1 MFEKLINI
9 YIKRR
14 EVLNYL
20 VFGVLTTVVNW
31 IVFQI
36 FNAGLSVHWSIANVI
51 AWICSVLFAY
61 VTNRRFV
68 FKSASRN
75 IIREIALFVQ
85 FRLISLLLEMLILF
99 VLIERLSA
107 APFTSKVIAA
117 VVVVA
122 ANYFFSKL
130 IIFKERRSGNG
141 SH

>member
-1 MFEKLINI
+1 MFEKLINL
-9 YIKRR
+9 YTKRK

-31 IVFQI
+31 IVFQV
-36 FNAGLSVHWSIANVI
+36 FNAGFSIHWSIANVI

-61 VTNRRFV
+61 ITNRKFV

-85 FRLISLLLEMLILF
+85 FRLVSLFLEMLVLF
-99 VLIERLSA
+99 ILIERLSV

-117 VVVVA
+117 VIVVA
-122 ANYFFSKL
+122 ANYFFSKV
-130 IIFKERRSGNG
+130 IVFKERRSENE